1 MGGVRLLILGFNL
14 GFFELVIS
22 FTILPRSQGHCDSLV
37 HAYTHTNPR
46 ATGSILLCFY
56 FQTSEVMVAIS
67 LLLYEKVVAAQY
79 MLCAGQI
86 QHILLLLLLF
96 VFPVFGSH

>member
-1 MGGVRLLILGFNL
+1 
-14 GFFELVIS
+14 
-22 FTILPRSQGHCDSLV
+22 
-37 HAYTHTNPR
+37 
-46 ATGSILLCFY
+46 
-56 FQTSEVMVAIS
+56 MVAIS